1 MSRPIKIGFDYFPFD
16 VDFFSD
22 IRIRKLTKSQ
32 GGKAVTVYALLLC
45 LIYKNGYYIR
55 WDKELPFIISE
66 QTGYEEVYIREVIK
80 YCRTIG
86 LFSDE
91 VFLSDNILT
100 SKGIQKRYLQM
111 CASAKR
117 KGDVTDYCLIDELFS
132 SSKTGVSS
140 EETSINSEE
149 TRVFPGKSTQRKV
162 KERKEYSSKRE
173 KEKVLFYPEEKPLPD
188 AYSEIRT
195 NASWAEQFIMNK
207 HHEGF
212 KDFDEAKLA
221 GLLDTF
227 FRKLQNE
234 NRTGVMISD
243 IYRHFSN
250 WVNIQLKTESD
261 ERTKTDKRTNARTEG
276 QDYNYG
282 HEIDPPPHH
291 QTGRTGESITSGWE
305 T

>member
-140 EETSINSEE
+140 EET
-149 TRVFPGKSTQRKV
+149 RVFPGKSTQRKV

-282 HEIDPPPHH
+282 HEIDPPHIIKLGG
-291 QTGRTGESITSGWE
+291 QGKV
-305 T
+305 

>member
-1 MSRPIKIGFDYFPFD
+1 M
-16 VDFFSD
+16 
-22 IRIRKLTKSQ
+22 
-32 GGKAVTVYALLLC
+32 TVYALLLC

-140 EETSINSEE
+140 EETRVISEEIGINSEE

-162 KERKEYSSKRE
+162 KDIVQKERKKKFCFIRKKNLCRTHILKSGQMRHGRNNSS
-173 KEKVLFYPEEKPLPD
+173 
-188 AYSEIRT
+188 
-195 NASWAEQFIMNK
+195 
-207 HHEGF
+207 
-212 KDFDEAKLA
+212 
-221 GLLDTF
+221 
-227 FRKLQNE
+227 
-234 NRTGVMISD
+234 
-243 IYRHFSN
+243 
-250 WVNIQLKTESD
+250 
-261 ERTKTDKRTNARTEG
+261 
-276 QDYNYG
+276 
-282 HEIDPPPHH
+282 
-291 QTGRTGESITSGWE
+291 
-305 T
+305 